1 MEEKKIITGRNP
13 VIEYLNAA
21 DNGNSIELHLSS
33 GAHGKIISDIQNLCR
48 KKNVKVI
55 IEDKSFFSR
64 NIPSSVHQGVALH
77 VTVPKKQTMHSVIL
91 QKIADSKGTVILL
104 DQVTDPHNMGSI
116 IRSAEALGCDAVI
129 IPRDNSAEINET
141 VIKSS
146 AGATAHIDIIT
157 ITNVSQFLDE
167 LKKLKFW
174 IIGTSDHGNI
184 PLEKLGDIHPACIII
199 GSEGKGMR
207 RLTEEKCDYTVAI
220 PLKGKVSSLNAS
232 VAAGI
237 VLYELM
243 KENNPLY

>member
-1 MEEKKIITGRNP
+1 MEKKKIISGRNP
-13 VIEYLNAA
+13 VMEYLNAVV
-21 DNGNSIELHLSS
+21 DGNGIELHLSS
-33 GAHGKIISDIQNLCR
+33 AAHGKIISDIRGLCR
-48 KKNVKVI
+48 KKNIRI
-55 IEDKSFFSR
+55 ITEDKSFFSK
-64 NIPSSVHQGVALH
+64 NIPSSVHQGVALYIMI
-77 VTVPKKQTMHSVIL
+77 PEKKTGNSDTLEQ
-91 QKIADSKGTVILL
+91 IADSKGTVILL
-104 DQVTDPHNMGSI
+104 DRITDPHNMGSI
-116 IRSAEALGCDAVI
+116 IRSAEALGCRAVI
-129 IPRDNSAEINET
+129 IPKDNSAEVNET

-146 AGATAHIDIIT
+146 AGATAHIQIIT

-184 PLEKLGDIHPACIII
+184 PLDKLGEIHPSCVII

-237 VLYELM
+237 VLYELL
-243 KENNPLY
+243 KGN